1 MGRASLQTRSTPGAD
16 AVRATERAEDARLVE
31 ALRSGDE
38 SAFGQL
44 YDRWFDRLFD
54 LCRHVVRDPEIAR
67 ETAQDAFLAAWRGLP
82 ELRDPASFGGWLL
95 RIGRNKALNRREREQ
110 RSQSVDDMS
119 TVLAAAPTT
128 GPAGFTA
135 EDRATTASDPARAAE
150 DVELVAL
157 VDDAAAALGAR
168 DATVLDLQ
176 LRYGLE
182 PHELAGALGVSHN
195 AAKQVVHRVRRRLG
209 EAIKARVLWRGGSPR
224 CDELRAALSEGGHV
238 AFSADAA
245 RLINRHAGTCA
256 DCSERQE
263 SRLSPAALF
272 SAVPV
277 AAAPVLLKQKTA
289 LALEGADVPMGGS
302 QAAAGAGS
310 GSSAGLARR
319 LVRVAVPAAVGVTIV
334 GLVVVLAAANV
345 GEVETDDEATPGS
358 STSTTAVTEP
368 GAAAGES
375 TPELAPE
382 TTAPPAASSTT
393 APTSGAFPAPGPVG
407 PAFEPPPVLP
417 PPPPPPPPSIVSFGI
432 SPSRMPPG
440 YPMASAPV
448 LSWSVNG
455 GAGTVSVSGPGLS
468 SGAFSGSQGVCPGS
482 VRSGWCT
489 PGIGDHVYAL
499 IVRDQGGAVVDQ
511 RTATLTTR

>member
-1 MGRASLQTRSTPGAD
+1 MGRASTQTPGTAGARAD
-16 AVRATERAEDARLVE
+16 RAADRAEDARLVE

-38 SAFGQL
+38 AAFGRL
-44 YDRWFDRLFD
+44 YDRWFDRVFD
-54 LCRHVVRDPEIAR
+54 LCRHIVRDPDIAS
-67 ETAQDAFLAAWRGLP
+67 ETTQDAFLAAWRGLP

-95 RIGRNKALNRREREQ
+95 RIGRNKALNRWERER

-135 EDRATTASDPARAAE
+135 EERVTTASDPEKVAE
-150 DVELVAL
+150 DAELVAL
-157 VDDAAAALGAR
+157 VDEAATALGAR
-168 DATVLDLQ
+168 DSTVLDLQ

-195 AAKQVVHRVRRRLG
+195 TAKQVVHRVRRRLG
-209 EAIKARVLWRGGSPR
+209 DAIKARVLWRGGSPR
-224 CDELRAALSEGGHV
+224 CDELRAALSDGGHV
-238 AFSADAA
+238 AFGADAA
-245 RLINRHAGTCA
+245 RLINRHAGACA

-277 AAAPVLLKQKTA
+277 TAAPVLLKQKTA

-302 QAAAGAGS
+302 QAAAGAT
-310 GSSAGLARR
+310 GSSGGLGRR
-319 LVRVAVPAAVGVTIV
+319 LARVAVPAGVGVTIV
-334 GLVVVLAAANV
+334 GLVVVLAAADV
-345 GEVETDDEATPGS
+345 RELESDDVSSPSS

-368 GAAAGES
+368 GAVPSES

-382 TTAPPAASSTT
+382 TTTPPAASTT
-393 APTSGAFPAPGPVG
+393 TPAPPGGLPAPGPVG
-407 PAFEPPPVLP
+407 PAFEPPPP
-417 PPPPPPPPSIVSFGI
+417 PLPPPPPPPSIVSFGV

-440 YPMASAPV
+440 YPISSAPV
-448 LSWSVNG
+448 LSWSVSG
-455 GAGTVSVSGPGLS
+455 GAGTVSVSGPGVS
-468 SGAFSGSQGVCPGS
+468 SGAFSGSQGVCPGT
-482 VRSGWCT
+482 VESGWCT

-499 IVRDQGGAVVDQ
+499 VVRDQGGAVVDQ